1 MSSTKQ
7 LKLFIPTSKQ
17 TLPDSIRDASCGD
30 PGAVLV
36 PNIIDQKH
44 EEEEAGPK
52 KKSFDWQ
59 PDKFKLSI
67 FI

>member
-52 KKSFDWQ
+52 KKSFD
-59 PDKFKLSI
+59 
-67 FI
+67 